1 MDSWLILEQSHILS
15 QNQIQSLEL
24 LAMDSVTLNEFM
36 YNEHLENPVL
46 ERKVTSDA
54 SFESYSERMQMYKNI
69 ADSTVVY
76 NGKRSGEDDYDYEL
90 PGKKTDS
97 LRELIVGQLMEE
109 DFAYEESALTDYLI
123 ELLDENG
130 FFSVPIEEV
139 ARKSGKST
147 ETVRRCLQNLRELE
161 PCGIFSENLTE
172 CLLYQLEQKGILN
185 EELELIIREH
195 LEDIATGKIKNITR
209 ALKISTIKTREY
221 IACIRALNPRPL
233 CGLTAGETMYLVPDI
248 ILSKEGGQW
257 NVSLNDKWIEDYH
270 ISDFY
275 LNMMEKSVDEQ
286 LREYFREKIERARS
300 LLRNVRQRRETM
312 IAITEAVLDRQKSYF
327 DGTGA
332 LKPMTMQDI
341 ADQVGVHVSTVSRGI
356 RNKYLQY
363 PKETVL
369 FKNLF
374 TQPASRRNT
383 EDDNAVTAK
392 QVQLRIRQIVD
403 SENKMSPLS
412 DQKIAMILS
421 GEGIQISRR
430 TVAKYRDILQ
440 IPGTF
445 QRKE

>member
-233 CGLTAGETMYLVPDI
+233 SGLTAGETMYLVPDI